1 MAPEDFVALLNG
13 LAPSNEK
20 LESIGFT
27 NEEAEDFAKTYECIN
42 RDKAESLTLTD
53 EVLSELISRW
63 DLSQITIG
71 MIEFLELP
79 QQYGSDVQLGLVETD
94 PLVLSCE
101 SNKIAVIEAGTENI
115 LWLAAKD
122 GAFFLDALV
131 HTAGFLTKRML
142 EEIDYDDL
150 DSAGSAA
157 LECAK
162 KAGGN
167 EYIDFYKMLLG
178 V

>member
-1 MAPEDFVALLNG
+1 MAPEDFVAVLNE
-13 LAPSNEK
+13 LAPSIKK

-27 NEEAEDFAKTYECIN
+27 NEEAEEFAKTYKCIN
-42 RDKAESLTLTD
+42 RYKIESLTLTD
-53 EVLSELISRW
+53 EALSALISKW
-63 DLSQITIG
+63 DLSKITIG

-79 QQYGSDVQLGLVETD
+79 QQYGPDMQIGFVETD
-94 PLVLSCE
+94 PLVLFYD
-101 SNKIAVIEAGTENI
+101 SNKIAVIEAGTENL
-115 LWLAAKD
+115 LWLVAKN

-131 HTAGFLTKRML
+131 NIADFLTKRML

-150 DSAGSAA
+150 DSAENSA
-157 LECAK
+157 LECAE

-167 EYIDFYKMLLG
+167 EYIDFYRMLLG

>member
-1 MAPEDFVALLNG
+1 MTPENFVALLNG
-13 LAPSNEK
+13 LAPSIEK

-27 NEEAEDFAKTYECIN
+27 SEEAKEFVKTYGCIK
-42 RDKAESLTLTD
+42 RDKIESLTLTD
-53 EVLSELISRW
+53 EVLSDLISIW

-79 QQYGSDVQLGLVETD
+79 KQYGSDVQLGLVETD
-94 PLVLSCE
+94 PIVLSCE
-101 SNKIAVIEAGTENI
+101 SNKIVVIEAGSDNI

-122 GAFFLDALV
+122 GALFLDALV
-131 HTAGFLTKRML
+131 HTADFLTKRML

-150 DSAGSAA
+150 DSAESAA
-157 LECAK
+157 LECAE

-167 EYIDFYKMLLG
+167 EYTDFYKMLLG